1 VRGER
6 GGGAQ
11 ACDAAAQD
19 QEIRGLAH
27 RVLSYH
33 PRSAALLRMPS
44 TIDVTARDGG
54 YRIVVDRGLARR
66 LSAELATAQLT
77 GQAVYVSSPR
87 VWAAVGPRFGRV
99 TPVLVP
105 DGERVKHLATVA
117 RVYDALVDRGAD
129 RGATIVAVGGG
140 VLGDMVGFA
149 AATYLRGVA
158 LVHVPTTVM
167 AQVDSAIGGKVGV
180 NHARGK
186 NLIGA
191 FHPPALVVVDPE
203 MLATLSRR
211 EFRAGLY
218 EVIKYGLI
226 ADHGL
231 LDLLDTHLPDILHQE
246 GDALGEMV
254 TRCCRIKASV
264 VSQDEH
270 EHGLRRILN
279 FGHTLGHALEA
290 ATGYKRL
297 RHGEAV
303 GLGMRAA
310 LSIGVARGLTPRPLA
325 ARAETLIARLGPLP
339 SVADVRVADALAA
352 AARDK
357 KVVRGTL
364 HFVLVNAE
372 GATTVPDVTPREMR
386 AALASVGVRAR

>member
-1 VRGER
+1 M
-6 GGGAQ
+6 
-11 ACDAAAQD
+11 
-19 QEIRGLAH
+19 
-27 RVLSYH
+27 LSYH
-33 PRSAALLRMPS
+33 PRFAALFRMPS

-66 LSAELATAQLT
+66 LSAELTTAQLT

-87 VWAAVGPRFGRV
+87 VWAAVGGRFGRI
-99 TPVLVP
+99 TPILVP

-129 RGATIVAVGGG
+129 RGVTIVAVGGG

-191 FHPPALVVVDPE
+191 FHPPALVAVDPE

-231 LDLLDTHLPDILHQE
+231 LDLLDAHLPEILHQE

-310 LSIGVARGLTPRPLA
+310 LTIGVARGLTPRPLA

-386 AALASVGVRAR
+386 AALATVGVRAR